1 MMRDRTYKSGLTK
14 THLQVISCVGEGYTH
29 KEIAHEL
36 GLQRKTVS
44 FHVGNIYRIMRMN
57 RIEQIVRLAIAF
69 GLCSP
74 LCVLLFAGCATKPK
88 PTVPPI
94 PTAEP
99 KPLVSPKAKAMA
111 APQFFAAPAA
121 AKPRDYF
128 VHIDY
133 PSDETNYVWY
143 LQESADSNTWSNTAT
158 KQVVTAFDTKTQ
170 LFHAFTNTVP
180 VSFKGR
186 VSTNSYTVQ
195 MPPHT
200 KVYFWRLNGIK

>member
-1 MMRDRTYKSGLTK
+1 MRDRTYKSGLTK
-14 THLQVISCVGEGYTH
+14 THLRVISCVGEGCTH
-29 KEIAHEL
+29 KEIAYEL
-36 GLQRKTVS
+36 GIKTKTAS
-44 FHVGNIYRIMRMN
+44 GHVGNVYRIMGMN

-74 LCVLLFAGCATKPK
+74 LCLLLFSGCATKPK
-88 PTVPPI
+88 PTVPPM
-94 PTAEP
+94 PPA
-99 KPLVSPKAKAMA
+99 KPIVSPKTKAMA

-133 PSDETNYVWY
+133 PADETNYVWY

-158 KQVVTAFDTKTQ
+158 KRVVTAFDTKTQ
-170 LFHAFTNTVP
+170 LFVSLTNTVP

-186 VSTNSYTVQ
+186 VGTNSYTVQ

>member
-1 MMRDRTYKSGLTK
+1 
-14 THLQVISCVGEGYTH
+14 VGEGYTH
-29 KEIAHEL
+29 KEIAYEL
-36 GLQRKTVS
+36 GIKTKTAS
-44 FHVGNIYRIMRMN
+44 GHVGNVYRIMGMN

-74 LCVLLFAGCATKPK
+74 LCLLLLAGCATNPK
-88 PTVPPI
+88 PSVPPL
-94 PTAEP
+94 PTPAP

-128 VHIDY
+128 VHITY
-133 PSDETNYVWY
+133 PADETNYVWY
-143 LQESADSNTWSNTAT
+143 LQESPDSNTWSNTAT

-170 LFHAFTNTVP
+170 TFGTHTNTVP
-180 VSFKGR
+180 VSFKGT
-186 VSTNSYTVQ
+186 VSTNFYTVQ

-200 KVYFWRLNGIK
+200 KVYFWRLLGVK